1 MVWHDLDVE
10 PFAQQDP
17 ALHFAVC
24 ARLTYEDDGVDCT
37 VALEAVRIEGRGKV
51 LSLNSIAHYKRSP
64 HSSQSV
70 TFIFWYISSPASVS
84 RTISTQRESAD
95 RQVS

>member
-24 ARLTYEDDGVDCT
+24 ARLTNEDDGVDCIE
-37 VALEAVRIEGRGKV
+37 ALEAVRGEGRRVGA
-51 LSLNSIAHYKRSP
+51 I
-64 HSSQSV
+64 V
-70 TFIFWYISSPASVS
+70 T
-84 RTISTQRESAD
+84 
-95 RQVS
+95 